1 VHQLTR
7 GGGNVEAPASS
18 DGAVHERIMSVV
30 ASNGGLVERVRQLP
44 SQPGFP
50 DYQVFGA
57 DLGDLGA
64 VVAGPGRPAPPARG
78 EVSGTGTGWGAMA
91 ERLAVVEAVE
101 RYSSSIYDER
111 QFLRAR
117 ARDLGD
123 DALDLGTLPKCSA
136 TELADRACP
145 VAPADTDAVIRW
157 VRGVSLVSRRPVW
170 VPAVLVFMNLATEGT
185 ERFAL
190 QVSTGCAAHVDLCA
204 ALVNAVCEVV
214 ERDALVLTWLQRLAL
229 PRITGPLPGPVA
241 DAVAR
246 GGAGDVQT
254 HLFDAT
260 TDLGIPTVYAV
271 DVTRGGRGFSTA
283 VACATDLDAG
293 RAVLKVLREA
303 ASGRIALSAT
313 RRRAERVED
322 FTAVW
327 EGAVYMGRPE
337 RRGAFAFLLESTA
350 SRPLPAIPSLTT
362 PTAAGDLEVVAGR
375 LAASGYEAVAVDLTT
390 DEAVRAG
397 LRVVKVVVPGLMP
410 LSFVHRA
417 RFLAHP
423 RLYQAPARMGYPIND
438 EDGLNPWPQPF
449 A

>member
-1 VHQLTR
+1 LTR
-7 GGGNVEAPASS
+7 LCGDAEAPAAS
-18 DGAVHERIMSVV
+18 DRVVHERIMSVV
-30 ASNGGLVERVRQLP
+30 ASNGGLVERVERLP
-44 SQPGFP
+44 NQPGFP
-50 DYQVFGA
+50 DFQVFGA

-64 VVAGPGRPAPPARG
+64 VAAPGRPASPARG
-78 EVSGTGTGWGAMA
+78 EVSGTGTGRGEMA

-101 RYSSSIYDER
+101 RYSSTIYDER
-111 QFLRAR
+111 QFMRAR

-123 DALDLGTLPKCSA
+123 DALDLGILPRCSA
-136 TELADRACP
+136 TELADPACP
-145 VAPADTDAVIRW
+145 VAPADPDAVIRW
-157 VRGVSLVSRRPVW
+157 VRGVSLVSRRPLW
-170 VPAVLVFMNLATEGT
+170 LPAVLAYMNLATEDA
-185 ERFAL
+185 ERFTL
-190 QVSTGCAAHVDLCA
+190 QVSTGCAAHVELCA

-229 PRITGPLPGPVA
+229 PRIAGPLPGAVA

-246 GGAGDVQT
+246 AGAGDIET

-271 DVTRGGRGFSTA
+271 DVTRASRGFSTA

-293 RAVLKVLREA
+293 RAAMKVLREA

-337 RRGAFAFLLESTA
+337 RRGAFAFLLDSTA
-350 SRPLPAIPSLTT
+350 SRPFTAIPSVAT
-362 PTAAGDLEVVAGR
+362 PTAAGDLAVVVGR
-375 LAASGYEAVAVDLTT
+375 LAAAGYEAVAVDLTT
-390 DEAVRAG
+390 DEALRAG
-397 LRVVKVVVPGLMP
+397 LRVVKVIVPGLMP

-423 RLYQAPARMGYPIND
+423 RLYQAPARMGHPTHD
-438 EDGLNPWPQPF
+438 EAGLNPWPQPF